1 MSGVLSVVGVAP
13 GWELGGLYTVALA
26 AVGVTVLIGV
36 AAISHQRGRTLSA
49 SVFYVALG
57 AVGAVALSV
66 LDVPRLD
73 PEGDHVLL
81 ERLTELA
88 LIVAVFSAG

>member
-1 MSGVLSVVGVAP
+1 MIGVFAVDP
-13 GWELGGLYTVALA
+13 GWHLGGLYTLALA
-26 AVGVTVLIGV
+26 AVGVTVLIG
-36 AAISHQRGRTLSA
+36 AAAVSRQHERAVSA

-66 LDVPRLD
+66 LDVRPLD

-88 LIVAVFSAG
+88 LVVQPRDAHGRP